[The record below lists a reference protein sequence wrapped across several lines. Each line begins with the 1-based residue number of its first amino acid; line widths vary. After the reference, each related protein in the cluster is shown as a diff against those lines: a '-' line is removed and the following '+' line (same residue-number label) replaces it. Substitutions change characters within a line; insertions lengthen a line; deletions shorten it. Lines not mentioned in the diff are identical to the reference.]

1 MQRISEKKII
11 HDDLYLQKQF
21 CSVQFIMNIIKS
33 NCRGTGI
40 RKLRL
45 SIDLRSAFCC
55 FQGQDVADKFGEFS
69 ILLLSFSV

>member
-1 MQRISEKKII
+1 
-11 HDDLYLQKQF
+11 
-21 CSVQFIMNIIKS
+21 MNIIKS

-69 ILLLSFSV
+69 VLLLSFSV